1 MIGCS
6 ALCLAMGPLLACS
19 TGTRSAS
26 TAAPA
31 KTPAAT
37 SAAAPAARGLDPGD
51 MDRSAPR
58 CGDFYRYADG
68 GWLKKNP
75 IPADYPSW
83 GAFNEL
89 HERNREILRQTLEK
103 LA

>member
-1 MIGCS
+1 MQLTRSIGIS
-6 ALCLAMGPLLACS
+6 ILSLAGLLPLACS
-19 TGTRSAS
+19 TAS
-26 TAAPA
+26 RPAVPVSPPAAATVPAAPA
-31 KTPAAT
+31 
-37 SAAAPAARGLDPGD
+37 SRGLDPGD
-51 MDRSAPR
+51 MDPSAPP

-89 HERNREILRQTLEK
+89 DERNREILH
-103 LA
+103 